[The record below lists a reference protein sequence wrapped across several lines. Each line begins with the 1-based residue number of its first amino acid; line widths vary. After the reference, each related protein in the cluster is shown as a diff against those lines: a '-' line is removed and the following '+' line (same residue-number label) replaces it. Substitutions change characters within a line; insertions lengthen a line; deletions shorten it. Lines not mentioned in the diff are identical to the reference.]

1 MRGEISSEA
10 TVRSPPEGEGQGNS
24 QGRRGRESHLT
35 CSRDVISNKVGRL

>member
-10 TVRSPPEGEGQGNS
+10 TVRLPPEGEGQANS
-24 QGRRGRESHLT
+24 QGRRGWETQLT